1 MEVYQHRRYY
11 NRWNFK
17 TDDIITG
24 GSSSKHDII
33 TGGNLFRGKFI
44 KTDDIITGGSS
55 SKQTIL

>member
-1 MEVYQHRRYY
+1 MEVYQHRGYS
-11 NRWNFK
+11 NRWKFIK

-24 GSSSKHDII
+24 GSS
-33 TGGNLFRGKFI
+33 I

>member
-1 MEVYQHRRYY
+1 MEVHQNRRYY
-11 NRWNFK
+11 NRWKFIN

-24 GSSSKHDII
+24 GSS
-33 TGGNLFRGKFI
+33 I

>member
-1 MEVYQHRRYY
+1 MEVHQNRRYY
-11 NRWNFK
+11 NRWKFIK

-24 GSSSKHDII
+24 GSSIKTDDII
-33 TGGNLFRGKFI
+33 TGGKFI